1 MHLIEGWKNVW
12 RLTSVQAAALLALFS
27 LIQAE
32 VLPLFQFAVP
42 ERYWPWV
49 TASFGVAIVVL
60 RIIAQPGALTGQQ
73 EQR

>member
-1 MHLIEGWKNVW
+1 MTEM
-12 RLTSVQAAALLALFS
+12 QAAALLALFS

-60 RIIAQPGALTGQQ
+60 RIIAQPGVLTGQ